1 MSPLQFTRAVG
12 AGVCTSLF
20 LAACGG
26 SGGGG
31 AASGPVATPPVAAVA
46 AQCLAQ
52 RGGAVVNL
60 ETIPLSLSGLY
71 EVPPVTTAGSGT
83 GALTVDRTTGALSG
97 SITVTGLSG
106 PAAAAHIHTG
116 FAGVNGGIVVT
127 LLADAGTPGKFDVPA
142 ATVLA
147 GADLTSLLAGGLYV
161 NAHTAANPGGEVRGQ
176 IVAGDI
182 DVVRCVA
189 SGDFEVPAVTTAAS
203 GIAYTTVSTGSTN
216 TGAVV
221 ANVRTSNFADA
232 NAAHLHQ
239 AFAGLNGGV
248 IVPLVQT
255 GGASSDL
262 WEGVGVLT
270 AGQLSGYLNGEVY
283 VNVHNPAN
291 PGGHIRSQIVPTNIR
306 VLRFGLNG
314 GQEVPPVSTTATA
327 TGYITVNQLSG
338 EVEAN
343 ARTVNLA
350 GGNAAHIHQAATGDN
365 GGVIVPLTQDAV
377 APELWAGIGV
387 FTAGQLTNF
396 LNNNTYLNVHT
407 PTYPGGEIR
416 GQIVLP

>member
-1 MSPLQFTRAVG
+1 
-12 AGVCTSLF
+12 
-20 LAACGG
+20 
-26 SGGGG
+26 
-31 AASGPVATPPVAAVA
+31 
-46 AQCLAQ
+46 
-52 RGGAVVNL
+52 
-60 ETIPLSLSGLY
+60 
-71 EVPPVTTAGSGT
+71 VPPVTTTGSGT

-97 SITVTGLSG
+97 SITVAGLSG
-106 PAAAAHIHTG
+106 TANAAHIHSG
-116 FAGVNGGIVVT
+116 FAGTNGGIIVT
-127 LLADAGTPGKFDVPA
+127 LVADAGTPGKFDVPA
-142 ATVLA
+142 GTVLDPIDPTRLA
-147 GADLTSLLAGGLYV
+147 SFLAGGMYV
-161 NAHTAANPGGEVRGQ
+161 NAHTTANPAGEVRAQ
-176 IVAGDI
+176 VVAGDI

-189 SGDFEVPAVTTAAS
+189 SGDFEVPPVTTAAS
-203 GIAYTTVSTGSTN
+203 GIAYTTVSTGSIN

-221 ANVRTSNFADA
+221 ANVRTSSFADA
-232 NAAHLHQ
+232 NAAHLHR

-255 GGASSDL
+255 GGAGSDL
-262 WEGVGVLT
+262 WAGVGVFD
-270 AGQLSGYLNGEVY
+270 AAQLSAYQNGEIY